1 MGPTPMRVSPK
12 VARTTTHDA
21 DLARKRLREKCLLT
35 IQKERADKRSTT
47 LAHMRQS
54 AWLSHVMQEEAR
66 EGVLSEEEIGCI
78 IREEYE
84 RALRDYEQQGRE
96 ELGDVDIDAMLRVED
111 DIVKESK
118 MHFDYEQ
125 DCVHMEI
132 N

>member
-1 MGPTPMRVSPK
+1 
-12 VARTTTHDA
+12 
-21 DLARKRLREKCLLT
+21 
-35 IQKERADKRSTT
+35 
-47 LAHMRQS
+47 
-54 AWLSHVMQEEAR
+54 MQEEAR
-66 EGVLSEEEIGCI
+66 EGVLSEEVQ
-78 IREEYE
+78 YE

>member
-1 MGPTPMRVSPK
+1 MRVSPK

-66 EGVLSEEEIGCI
+66 EGVLSEEVRMYPYLLLGNWLYNKRR
-78 IREEYE
+78 IRK
-84 RALRDYEQQGRE
+84 G
-96 ELGDVDIDAMLRVED
+96 
-111 DIVKESK
+111 ST
-118 MHFDYEQ
+118 
-125 DCVHMEI
+125 
-132 N
+132 